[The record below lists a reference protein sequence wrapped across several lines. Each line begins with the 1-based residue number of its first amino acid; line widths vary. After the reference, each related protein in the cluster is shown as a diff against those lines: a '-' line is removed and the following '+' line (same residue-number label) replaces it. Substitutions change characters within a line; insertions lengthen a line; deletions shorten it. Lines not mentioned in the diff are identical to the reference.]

1 MSAVAVDRRAL
12 RFHTCAVT
20 ATEPGPTSTDNTA
33 RLDDADAL
41 IWAVE
46 RDPTLASTVSSLS
59 LFDSRVDPEAF
70 RVRLERTTRVVVR
83 MRQRVVGNPVSLSPP
98 RWEVDPNFDLDNH
111 LKIVP
116 CPGDGTLRDALDM
129 AAPFNAAPF
138 DRERPLFDMLLI
150 QGIDGDQTALIMKA
164 HHAIADG
171 MGMLQIQL
179 ELFDFEPNTEDPELP
194 PEPHA
199 EPLTAGERLGNA
211 LEFERGR
218 ARTSLRDLG
227 FAIAKNLTSGDG
239 DAMDHALDTVAA
251 GLRSIVPAPP
261 MSPILVERSA
271 DTWHDTMSVPLA
283 DLKSAG
289 KRAGTRMNAAFVAA
303 VARGLG
309 IFHEQ
314 AGERCP
320 LLRMGMPVSV
330 RAVDADSTGNHL
342 QAIRVELPLDA
353 DEPDHL
359 IEICQAL
366 IDSHRSDPAQSIIG
380 PAQQLLARLPSQ
392 LSGLAFAQVLR
403 GSDFLTSNLPG
414 SPVPMYIGS
423 AEMLAQYPFG
433 PTSAAAVNVTLLSY
447 QDTANIG
454 ISIDPAATN
463 EPQLVADCIRQGF
476 DWILDGCAAGG

>member
-1 MSAVAVDRRAL
+1 MR
-12 RFHTCAVT
+12 RFHTCVVT
-20 ATEPGPTSTDNTA
+20 ATEPGPADTANTT

-70 RVRLERTTRVVVR
+70 RIRLERATRLVVR

-98 RWEVDPNFDLDNH
+98 RWEIDPEFDLDNH
-111 LKIVP
+111 LEIVD
-116 CPGDGTLRDALDM
+116 CPGDGTLRDALDL

-138 DRERPLFDMLLI
+138 DKERPLFDMLMI

-179 ELFDFEPNTEDPELP
+179 ELFDFEPDTDNPELQP
-194 PEPHA
+194 VPTA
-199 EPLTAGERLGNA
+199 EPLSAGERLGNA

-227 FAIAKNLTSGDG
+227 TAVVKNLTSGEG
-239 DAMDHALDTVAA
+239 DVLDQALDTMAA

-261 MSPILVERSA
+261 MSPVLIERSA
-271 DTWHDTMSVPLA
+271 DTWHDTMSVPVA
-283 DLKSAG
+283 DLKAAG

-309 IFHEQ
+309 LFHEQ

-330 RAVDADSTGNHL
+330 RVDGAEATGNHL
-342 QAIRVELPLDA
+342 AAIRVELPLEA

-359 IEICQAL
+359 IEVCQAL
-366 IDSHRSDPAQSIIG
+366 IDSHRADPAQSIIG
-380 PAQQLLARLPSQ
+380 PAQQLLARLPAQ

-454 ISIDPAATN
+454 ISVDPAATDQ
-463 EPQLVADCIRQGF
+463 PSLVADCIRQGF
-476 DWILDGCAAGG
+476 EWVLTG

>member
-1 MSAVAVDRRAL
+1 MTASDSTGPASAAPDNPVL
-12 RFHTCAVT
+12 
-20 ATEPGPTSTDNTA
+20 PDNTV

-59 LFDSRVDPEAF
+59 LFDSPVDPEAF
-70 RVRLERTTRVVVR
+70 RIRLERATRLVVR
-83 MRQRVVGNPVSLSPP
+83 MRQRVVGNPLSLSPP
-98 RWEVDPNFDLDNH
+98 RWEVDPEFNLDNH
-111 LKIVP
+111 LRVVE
-116 CPGDGTLRDALDM
+116 CPGDGTLRDALDL

-138 DRERPLFDMLLI
+138 DKERPLFDMLLI
-150 QGIDGDQTALIMKA
+150 QGIDGDKTGLVMKA

-179 ELFDFEPNTEDPELP
+179 ELFDFEPDTENPELP
-194 PEPHA
+194 PEPQA
-199 EPLTAGERLGNA
+199 DPLSPGERLGNA

-227 FAIAKNLTSGDG
+227 TAVVKNLTSGDG
-239 DAMDHALDTVAA
+239 DAMDQALDTVAA
-251 GLRSIVPAPP
+251 GIRSIVPAPP
-261 MSPILVERSA
+261 MSPVLVERSA
-271 DTWHDTMSVPLA
+271 DTWHDTMSVPVA
-283 DLKSAG
+283 DLKAAG

-309 IFHEQ
+309 LFHEQ
-314 AGERCP
+314 SGERCP
-320 LLRMGMPVSV
+320 LLRMGMPVNV
-330 RAVDADSTGNHL
+330 RVEGAEATGNHL
-342 QAIRVELPLDA
+342 QAIRVELPLIA

-366 IDSHRSDPAQSIIG
+366 IDSHRADPAQSIIG
-380 PAQQLLARLPSQ
+380 PAQQLLARLPAQ
-392 LSGLAFAQVLR
+392 LSGFAFAQVLR

-423 AEMLAQYPFG
+423 AEMMAQYPFG

-447 QDTANIG
+447 QEAANIG
-454 ISIDPAATN
+454 ISVDPAATSN
-463 EPQLVADCIRQGF
+463 PHLVADCIRQGF
-476 DWILDGCAAGG
+476 DWVLEG

>member
-1 MSAVAVDRRAL
+1 M
-12 RFHTCAVT
+12 T
-20 ATEPGPTSTDNTA
+20 ATEPGPDTDNTS

-59 LFDSRVDPEAF
+59 LFDSTVDPDAF
-70 RVRLERTTRVVVR
+70 RVRLERATRLVPR
-83 MRQRVVGNPVSLSPP
+83 MRQRVVGNPLSLSPP
-98 RWEVDPNFDLDNH
+98 RWELDPEFKLDNH
-111 LKIVP
+111 LTIID
-116 CPGDGTLRDALDM
+116 CPGEATLRDALDA

-138 DRERPLFDMLLI
+138 DKERPLFDVLLI
-150 QGIDGDQTALIMKA
+150 QGIDGGRSGLVMKA

-179 ELFDFEPNTEDPELP
+179 ELFDFEPDTENPELP
-194 PEPHA
+194 PEPRA
-199 EPLTAGERLGNA
+199 EPLSAGERLNNA
-211 LEFERGR
+211 IEFERGR

-227 FAIAKNLTSGDG
+227 TAVLKNLTSGDG
-239 DAMDHALDTVAA
+239 DAMDQALDTVAA

-261 MSPILVERSA
+261 MSPVLKERSA
-271 DTWHDTMSVPLA
+271 DTWHDTMSVPVA
-283 DLKSAG
+283 DLKAAG

-309 IFHEQ
+309 LFHEQ
-314 AGERCP
+314 ANEACP

-330 RAVDADSTGNHL
+330 RAADAEATGNHL

-353 DEPDHL
+353 EEPNHL

-366 IDSHRSDPAQSIIG
+366 IDSHRADPAQSIIG
-380 PAQQLLARLPSQ
+380 PAQQLLAHLPAQ

-414 SPVPMYIGS
+414 SPVPVYLGS

-454 ISIDPAATN
+454 ISVDPAATN
-463 EPQLVADCIRQGF
+463 EPQRVADCIREGF
-476 DWILDGCAAGG
+476 DWILTG